1 MNKFNFDEISA
12 RFEKVKIELPKI
24 IANDTKNYFVESFN
38 KQQWDGKA
46 WEPRK
51 DKKDEGRKLLV
62 KSARLRNDL
71 INSNKSAT
79 WQSIKFTIDNPY
91 AQVHNDGLKS
101 GRGSGFTMPK
111 RQFVGHTKELTKRQ
125 LNKIK
130 SYMKR
135 VWQQ

>member
-1 MNKFNFDEISA
+1 MNKFNFDEIGE
-12 RFEKVKIELPKI
+12 RFERLKIELPKV

-38 KQQWDGKA
+38 SEKWDGKS

-51 DKKDEGRKLLV
+51 DKKDSGRHLLV
-62 KSARLRNDL
+62 KTARLRNDL

-79 WQSIKFTIDNPY
+79 WESIKFSIDNPY
-91 AQVHNDGLKS
+91 AAVHNDGLRS
-101 GRGSGFTMPK
+101 GRGAGFTMPK
-111 RQFVGHTKELTKRQ
+111 RQFIGQTKELTKRQ
-125 LNKIK
+125 LDKIK